1 MKRIGKYIAF
11 YFFAVGLTTACK
23 FFLGPNPALSGITPV
38 MALALLGGFMARER
52 DSMFLMPL
60 IALLLSDAT
69 IQFLYEQNLFPYAG
83 FYAGQWKNY
92 LLLMT
97 LPLLAALFSARSRTR
112 LVLSALAG
120 PTMYF
125 LLSNLF
131 VWMSA
136 GEAVYSKDWNGLA
149 QCYTLAIPFYR
160 NSLISTIV
168 FLPLLWMTYS
178 GWLMGRSARQFT
190 PVTK

>member
-11 YFFAVGLTTACK
+11 YFFAVVLTTACK

-38 MALALLGGFMARER
+38 LALALFGGFIAREK

-69 IQFLYEQNLFPYAG
+69 IQFLFEQSLFPYAG

-97 LPLLAALFSARSRTR
+97 LPVLAALFTARTR
-112 LVLSALAG
+112 TSIVLSALAG
-120 PTMYF
+120 PTLYF
-125 LLSNLF
+125 LISNLF

-136 GEAVYSKDWNGLA
+136 GEAVYSKDLNGLM

-178 GWLMGRSARQFT
+178 SWVMGRSSSQLT
-190 PVTK
+190 PATK